1 MTLFAVLLNCYNADG
16 AFDLFEE
23 IMNVYADPYNG
34 QSLQILSSLLSKSND
49 YEFPV
54 EQYLDDYENDEDPP
68 HFLDEIDITTDAIIH
83 QSPFNVKACDRI
95 PTLKELIHKEP
106 LKIKPTN
113 SLFSTKIVRLFYKW
127 FAYLPLW
134 SVAYSDLS
142 ESETTDTE
150 SNLRRGSRHRI
161 PNTKYANDYI
171 SPTISPNLLS
181 KALSPKRYLS
191 SSTDNLSD
199 NALEK
204 KCHRQRKKP
213 KRTRPNSSNKQQSKV
228 TNLIHT
234 TTLGSLNLVWPRFGF
249 KNCVYAGES
258 FSVTRTCPIDTGL
271 FALYHAYNAGTDKF
285 RDLFENNTLD
295 AFVALRETFQC
306 VENKGR
312 DVARL
317 HWLVRHKLLTNMNFD
332 NEYDLENTLTKIVF
346 DFVRPMQEFDIRS
359 ACRCTV
365 CPKRKR
371 KNSSFDITLRKINN
385 KYPNYIEFFAKES
398 MVLYGESLGSDEPE
412 NYPDDYM
419 CDDKFPVTN
428 VETKTCDIDV
438 ETDKPL
444 MTELPDSLYI
454 DSHEYRLS
462 AGFNNTQRHFTAVI
476 KTTNATYVRF
486 NDVHPKGCFPYDG
499 LLP

>member
-1 MTLFAVLLNCYNADG
+1 
-16 AFDLFEE
+16 
-23 IMNVYADPYNG
+23 MNVYADPYNG

-54 EQYLDDYENDEDPP
+54 EQYLDDYENDEDTP

-113 SLFSTKIVRLFYKW
+113 PLFSTKIVQLFYKW
-127 FAYLPLW
+127 FAYLPLCNLNEPF
-134 SVAYSDLS
+134 SHPNTIQNTLPTLVAYSDLS
-142 ESETTDTE
+142 ETETTDTE
-150 SNLRRGSRHRI
+150 TNLRRGSRHRI
-161 PNTKYANDYI
+161 PSTKYANDYI

-204 KCHRQRKKP
+204 TCHGQRKKP
-213 KRTRPNSSNKQQSKV
+213 KRTLRNSSNKQQSKV
-228 TNLIHT
+228 TKLIHT
-234 TTLGSLNLVWPRFGF
+234 TTLGSLNLVWPRYGI

-271 FALYHAYNAGTDKF
+271 FALYHAYKAGSDKF
-285 RDLFENNTLD
+285 RNLFENNTLD

-306 VENKGR
+306 VENKGW

-317 HWLVRHKLLTNMNFD
+317 HWLVRHKLLTDMNFD
-332 NEYDLENTLTKIVF
+332 NEYDLESTLTKIVF

-359 ACRCTV
+359 VCRCTV

-371 KNSSFDITLRKINN
+371 KNSSFDITLR
-385 KYPNYIEFFAKES
+385 
-398 MVLYGESLGSDEPE
+398 
-412 NYPDDYM
+412 
-419 CDDKFPVTN
+419 
-428 VETKTCDIDV
+428 
-438 ETDKPL
+438 
-444 MTELPDSLYI
+444 
-454 DSHEYRLS
+454 
-462 AGFNNTQRHFTAVI
+462 
-476 KTTNATYVRF
+476 
-486 NDVHPKGCFPYDG
+486 
-499 LLP
+499 